1 MIKALIVDDE
11 AIAVNLLDLMITR
24 HIPEITELKCET
36 LPLQAIQLI
45 PEYKPDILFLDIE
58 MPYLNGFELLKA
70 LPQISFSVVFTTA
83 YDKYAIQAIKF
94 SALDY
99 LLKPIDANDLRETFN
114 RFLAKSMAS
123 ETKDAAAKNLLSNL
137 QQQNKIYHKL
147 ALPTANGIEFFLPHD
162 IIRCEG
168 MSNYTKF
175 YILNHTPITT
185 SKTIKEYEE
194 ILLPHQFIRVHKSH
208 LINARHVKGYN
219 ALNSNIMMNDGSS
232 IEVSRR
238 RKRESLEGLGIK
250 N

>member
-1 MIKALIVDDE
+1 MIKGLIIDDE
-11 AIAVNLLDLMITR
+11 AVAVNLLELMIRR
-24 HIPEITELKCET
+24 HIPEIIELKCET
-36 LPLQAIQLI
+36 YPAKAVQFI
-45 PEYKPDILFLDIE
+45 PEFKPDIIFLDIE

-70 LPQISFSVVFTTA
+70 LPEIPFNIVFTTA

-99 LLKPIDANDLRETFN
+99 LLKPIDANELRETFN
-114 RFLAKSMAS
+114 RFMEKTMAT
-123 ETKDAAAKNLLSNL
+123 EIKDAAVKNLLSNL

-147 ALPTANGIEFFLPHD
+147 ALPTVNGIEFFLPQN

-175 YILNHTPITT
+175 YISNHPCITT

-208 LINARHVKGYN
+208 LINAQFVKGYN
-219 ALNSNIMMNDGSS
+219 AQTSNMIMADGTF

-238 RKRESLEGLGIK
+238 RRREVLEGLGIK

>member
-1 MIKALIVDDE
+1 MIKAFIIDDE
-11 AIAVNLLDLMITR
+11 AIAVNLLELMIKR

-36 LPLQAIQLI
+36 LPSRAVQII

-70 LPQISFSVVFTTA
+70 LPQIPFSIVFTTA

-114 RFLAKSMAS
+114 RFLAKAVATES
-123 ETKDAAAKNLLSNL
+123 KDATVKNLLSNL
-137 QQQNKIYHKL
+137 QQQNKTYHKL
-147 ALPTANGIEFFLPHD
+147 ALPTLNGVEFFLPQD

-175 YILNHTPITT
+175 YLLNHPPITT
-185 SKTIKEYEE
+185 SKTIKDYEE
-194 ILLPHQFIRVHKSH
+194 ILLPHQFVRVHKSH
-208 LINARHVKGYN
+208 LINARHVKSYN
-219 ALNSNIMMNDGSS
+219 ALNSNLIMNDGSN

-238 RKRESLEGLGIK
+238 RKREALEGLGIK

>member
-1 MIKALIVDDE
+1 MTKALIIDDE
-11 AIAVNLLDLMITR
+11 AIAVNLLDLMIKR

-36 LPLQAIQLI
+36 SPSQAVQLI

-70 LPQISFSVVFTTA
+70 LPQIPFSIVFTTA

-114 RFLAKSMAS
+114 RFLTKTMAT

-137 QQQNKIYHKL
+137 QQQNKTFHKL
-147 ALPTANGIEFFLPHD
+147 ALPTLNGVEFFLTQD

-175 YILNHTPITT
+175 YISNHSPITT
-185 SKTIKEYEE
+185 SKTIKDYEE

-208 LINARHVKGYN
+208 LINAQHVKGYN
-219 ALNSNIMMNDGSS
+219 ALISNIIMNDGSN

-238 RKRESLEGLGIK
+238 RKREALEGLGIK